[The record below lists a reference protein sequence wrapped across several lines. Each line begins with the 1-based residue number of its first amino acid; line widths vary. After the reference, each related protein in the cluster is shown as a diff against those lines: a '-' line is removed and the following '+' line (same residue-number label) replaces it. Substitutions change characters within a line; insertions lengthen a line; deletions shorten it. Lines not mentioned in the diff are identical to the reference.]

1 MTDATERRALG
12 LRKMTEVY
20 GFDVVDSPGDEFFG
34 YTVDHLFAEIWT
46 REGLSMRERR
56 LLLIG
61 LLAGQGL
68 NDVLDLQLPA
78 ALDNGELDPAELREI
93 VIFLTH
99 YVGWPMGAKLNGQ
112 VEGLIARRAKA
123 AQREGAS

>member
-1 MTDATERRALG
+1 MNERRERG
-12 LRKMTEVY
+12 LRKMAEVY
-20 GFDVVDSPGDEFFG
+20 GFDVTDSPGDEFFG

-46 REGLSMRERR
+46 REGLSMRDRR

-68 NDVLDLQLPA
+68 NDVLDLQFPA
-78 ALDNGELDPAELREI
+78 ALDNGELTPEELREI
-93 VIFLTH
+93 VILLTH

-112 VEGLIARRAKA
+112 VERLLARRAKA
-123 AQREGAS
+123 ARQDGAS

>member
-1 MTDATERRALG
+1 VNERRERG
-12 LRKMTEVY
+12 LRKMAEVY
-20 GFDVVDSPGDEFFG
+20 GFDVTDSPGDEFFG

-46 REGLSMRERR
+46 REGLSMRDRR

-68 NDVLDLQLPA
+68 NDVLDLQFPA
-78 ALDNGELDPAELREI
+78 ALDNGELTPEELREI
-93 VIFLTH
+93 VILLTH

-112 VEGLIARRAKA
+112 VERLLARRAKA
-123 AQREGAS
+123 ARQDGAS